1 MLKNGH
7 FWGQKTSKNVKKWP
21 KNGHFWGTHKTT
33 KMSFSM
39 STSNVNVKKWQKND
53 KKRKKSEKTQTI
65 SRKIT
70 KMECFEI
77 DVNYRCKSTKNGKK
91 VLKKGSKMGQ
101 KGVILRGHFQK
112 STEKTYES
120 FKHGEKSEK
129 SAKKRVFWGYTKKTG
144 IMSFSCQLLM

>member
-1 MLKNGH
+1 
-7 FWGQKTSKNVKKWP
+7 
-21 KNGHFWGTHKTT
+21 
-33 KMSFSM
+33 MS
-39 STSNVNVKKWQKND
+39 KND
-53 KKRKKSEKTQTI
+53 KKMTKNAKKSEKTQTS

-112 STEKTYES
+112 STEKTYET
-120 FKHGEKSEK
+120 FKNGNKS
-129 SAKKRVFWGYTKKTG
+129 
-144 IMSFSCQLLM
+144 